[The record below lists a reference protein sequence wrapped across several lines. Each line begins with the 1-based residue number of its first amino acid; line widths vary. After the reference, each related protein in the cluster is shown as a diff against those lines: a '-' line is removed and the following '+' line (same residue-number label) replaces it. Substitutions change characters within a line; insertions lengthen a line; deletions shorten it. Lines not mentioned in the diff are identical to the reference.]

1 MKPNPAT
8 SFTFT
13 VRPHGKFLATREPA
27 KLVLRELEDKI
38 PANTHTVVIDFTG
51 VDAMTHS
58 YCDEF
63 LARYYATLA
72 STVNNRDG
80 TDRNPAIVLLTGL
93 EEDVRETIT
102 ICLERCDLIALED
115 RDSQP
120 FVLAASAV
128 LNETFKAAQQLG
140 TFTALQLA
148 ERMGVTAPNAN
159 NRLKRLV
166 AARALLREQRVA
178 ERGGKEFTYAVPELS
193 PRETTVV

>member
-1 MKPNPAT
+1 MKPDAAT
-8 SFTFT
+8 SFTFP

-27 KLVLRELEDKI
+27 KLVLRELQDKI
-38 PANTHTVVIDFTG
+38 PANTYTLVIDFTG

-72 STVNNRDG
+72 STGNNSDS
-80 TDRNPAIVLLTGL
+80 TDRSPATVLLTGL

-102 ICLERCDLIALED
+102 ICLERSDLIALED
-115 RDSQP
+115 RDGQP

-128 LNETFKAAQQLG
+128 LNETFEAARQLG

-148 ERMGVTAPNAN
+148 ERMRVTAPNAN

-166 AARALLREQRVA
+166 AARALLRRPGVA

-193 PRETTVV
+193 PRETTAV